1 MDSLSISWSMYIYK
15 PILVQLKRHLKFG
28 AYPSTIEKASK
39 IWWSAPELNN
49 CIG

>member
-28 AYPSTIEKASK
+28 GMLLGWTIVEEKTSEK
-39 IWWSAPELNN
+39 RKEK
-49 CIG
+49 